1 MKKLSISLISNII
14 LEPYFSQE
22 IKHFFLDKEIEISNI
37 LFSEFES
44 QSNLQIL
51 SKSNMIII
59 LLNFENMYPNCI
71 NDLLSENYN
80 VEDIYSNAF
89 SNCKIL
95 YEILK
100 KEAKESS
107 ASILWF
113 GFEDYCYKND
123 IYEGTISPLKSLV
136 DKINLSLEELING
149 ENKYVDLKR
158 LIANIGLCK
167 AYDNKNK
174 YRWNAPYSKELINQI
189 TKEIN
194 KQYLILTGSTKKCI
208 VLDCDNVLWGGVLS
222 EEGIDSVR
230 ISNSGLGRPFQEFQR
245 FLLSLYYHGVILTVC
260 SKNDE
265 SDVLTMF
272 REHNEMVLKEE
283 HISCFQVNWNNKV
296 ENIKMISEILNIGL
310 DSMVFIDDSEFE
322 VNAVRSLLPEVLSI
336 QFDYRNIYEQLSC
349 FNLKHN
355 VGLDSVLKRN
365 ETYKTNIL
373 RKELE
378 ISSES
383 YEQYLKS
390 LETKV
395 DIHEA
400 GEIELS
406 RISELTQR
414 TNKCTNGKRYT
425 VDELKQ
431 LFSKDSYKLY
441 SVSVSD
447 RFSDLGIV
455 GTIGIFNNKL
465 DLFSLSCR
473 ALGRNV
479 EECMLSYVSSTYSLN
494 EIYFLSTGKNA
505 ALEDKLKSIGSDV
518 G

>member
-1 MKKLSISLISNII
+1 MKKLSISLISNVT
-14 LEPYFSQE
+14 LEPYFSQV
-22 IKHFFLDKEIEISNI
+22 IKHSFTDKEIVISNI
-37 LFSEFES
+37 LFSEFQSQFNLQTLS
-44 QSNLQIL
+44 QSNIV
-51 SKSNMIII
+51 II
-59 LLNFENMYPNCI
+59 LLNFENIYPNCI
-71 NDLLSENYN
+71 NDLSSKNANIEN
-80 VEDIYSNAF
+80 IYLDAF

-95 YEILK
+95 YETLK
-100 KEAKESS
+100 KEVA
-107 ASILWF
+107 APIIWF

-123 IYEGTISPLKSLV
+123 IYEGTVSPLKSLV
-136 DKINLSLEELING
+136 DKINLSLEELINE
-149 ENKYVDLKR
+149 ENTYIDLKR

-174 YRWNAPYSKELINQI
+174 YRWNSPYSKELINQI
-189 TKEIN
+189 VKEIN
-194 KQYLILTGSTKKCI
+194 KQYLISTGSTKKCI

-222 EEGIDSVR
+222 EEGIDRVR
-230 ISNSGLGRPFQEFQR
+230 ISNSGLGRPFQDFQR
-245 FLLSLYYHGVILTVC
+245 FLLSLYYHGVILAIC

-272 REHNEMVLKEE
+272 REHNEMVLKEK
-283 HISCFQVNWNNKV
+283 HISCFCVNWNNKA
-296 ENIKMISEILNIGL
+296 ENIKMIAETLNINF
-310 DSMVFIDDSEFE
+310 DSMVFVDDSEFE
-322 VNAVRSLLPEVLSI
+322 VNTVKSLLPDVLSI
-336 QFDYRNIYEQLSC
+336 QFDCKNIYEQFSC
-349 FNLKHN
+349 FNLKHS

-365 ETYKTNIL
+365 ETYKTNML
-373 RKELE
+373 RKGLE

-400 GEIELS
+400 REIELS

-425 VDELKQ
+425 VDELKK
-431 LFSKDSYKLY
+431 LFNKDSYKLY

-455 GTIGIFNNKL
+455 GAIGIFDNKL

-479 EECMLSYVSSTYSLN
+479 EHTMMEKLKDFRIDSYD
-494 EIYFLSTGKNA
+494 IISTGKNA
-505 ALEDKLKSIGSDV
+505 EICDKLMFEFGKDDV
-518 G
+518 